1 MQVVNRNNVVA
12 GLFLLLSV
20 LLAVAISFLLTD
32 ITDKFGEKK
41 TYVVRFPTSV
51 GVTGLKPGASVTFG
65 GFDVGKV
72 NSIVAHTQVD
82 EHSGSRVVIAHDVTV
97 SLISDLV
104 LFEDAFADLSLP
116 MLGGVSSI
124 NIPSAGTG
132 PVGDG
137 SLISGTELSGT
148 EFSGTNANGVLEE
161 GEILRGRFAPSI
173 LTQLGFSTEDAEKI
187 QATIDEVKEISTNA
201 NEVTKGFRRMTETLE
216 PSFVEGVDDGKS
228 TMANVRAFTEN
239 LNGEDGWSTK
249 VGGILTNADEASGK
263 VSATIDDANTMIGD
277 ARGLIA
283 ESRPRVARILENV
296 EETTERVRFDSIQN
310 LNDLLAKGSIAL
322 GSYQDVATK
331 VSVALDD
338 NRPKIDATLDSVE
351 RISSHGELFL
361 QEIRSQPWR
370 LLSKPSKD
378 ELEREPIYEAARAYA
393 DAVSDLRIASEALD
407 AAVARMA
414 TTGGSPASA
423 AELARISGVVESAY
437 GRYEEAE
444 HGLLERLRT
453 PSP

>member
-1 MQVVNRNNVVA
+1 MSMQVVNRNNVVA
-12 GLFLLLSV
+12 GLFLVLSV

-72 NSIVAHTQVD
+72 NSITAHTQID
-82 EHSGSRVVIAHDVTV
+82 EQSGTTIVIAHDVSV
-97 SLISDLV
+97 SLVSDLV

-132 PVGDG
+132 PIGDG
-137 SLISGTELSGT
+137 SQIA
-148 EFSGTNANGVLEE
+148 GTNANGVLEE

-239 LNGEDGWSTK
+239 LNGEDGWSPK
-249 VGGILTNADEASGK
+249 ISGILDNAQDASGK
-263 VSATIDDANTMIGD
+263 VSDRIDEASAMIGD

-331 VSVALDD
+331 VSVTLDD

-393 DAVSDLRIASEALD
+393 DAVSDLRVASEALD

-423 AELARISGVVESAY
+423 ADLARISQVVESAY

>member
-1 MQVVNRNNVVA
+1 MSMQVVNRNNVVA
-12 GLFLLLSV
+12 GLFLVLSV

-51 GVTGLKPGASVTFG
+51 GVTGLKPGANVTFG

-72 NSIVAHTQVD
+72 DSIAAHTQVN
-82 EHSGSRVVIAHDVTV
+82 EESGAAVVIAHDVTV
-97 SLISDLV
+97 SLASDLV
-104 LFEDAFADLSLP
+104 LFEDAFGDLSLP

-132 PVGDG
+132 PIVEGAQNAG
-137 SLISGTELSGT
+137 A
-148 EFSGTNANGVLEE
+148 NANGLLEE
-161 GEILRGRFAPSI
+161 GEVFRGRFAPSI

-187 QATIDEVKEISTNA
+187 QATIDEVKEVSVNA

-228 TMANVRAFTEN
+228 TIANVRVFTEN
-239 LNGEDGWSTK
+239 LNGEDGWSNK
-249 VGGILTNADEASGK
+249 VSGILANADDATGK
-263 VSATIDDANTMIGD
+263 ASATIDDANAMLGD
-277 ARGLIA
+277 AREVIA

-331 VSVALDD
+331 VSVAFDE

-351 RISSHGELFL
+351 RIGSHGELFL

-414 TTGGSPASA
+414 TSGGSPAST
-423 AELARISGVVESAY
+423 AELAQISKVVENAY
-437 GRYEEAE
+437 GRYEAAE
-444 HGLLERLRT
+444 NGLLERLRT

>member
-1 MQVVNRNNVVA
+1 MSMQVVNRNNVVA

-72 NSIVAHTQVD
+72 NAISAYTQVD
-82 EHSGSRVVIAHDVTV
+82 KQSGARVVIAHDVTV

-137 SLISGTELSGT
+137 SLISGTEL
-148 EFSGTNANGVLEE
+148 SGTNANGVLEE

-239 LNGEDGWSTK
+239 LNGEDGWSPK
-249 VGGILTNADEASGK
+249 ISGILDNAQDASGK
-263 VSATIDDANTMIGD
+263 VSDRIDEASAMIGD